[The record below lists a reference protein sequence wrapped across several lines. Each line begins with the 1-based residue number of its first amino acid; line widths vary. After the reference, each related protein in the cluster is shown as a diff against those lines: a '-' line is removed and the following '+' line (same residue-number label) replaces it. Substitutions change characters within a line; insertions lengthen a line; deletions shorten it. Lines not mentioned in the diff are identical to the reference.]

1 MTESTEDR
9 YFARVEEHF
18 GRRRGGLAVLS
29 PKDWKLVEKWQNKGI
44 PLPVVLRG
52 INQAFDRFAAAGPRP
67 DRINSLRYCE
77 QEVGTAW
84 EEHRVANVGRS
95 DANEGSGDGLP
106 GAAPHLRN
114 VAEACR
120 RAASDD
126 RPEPVREMLGGL
138 AEKLDA
144 LAAAAAA
151 GDVDALSVDD
161 EAATLQAGLVAEL
174 EDLTGGTV
182 ELGDLGLPPFSPYGL

>member
-9 YFARVEEHF
+9 YFARIEEHF

-29 PKDWKLVEKWQNKGI
+29 PKDWKLLEKWQGKGI
-44 PLPVVLRG
+44 PLAVVLRG

-77 QEVGTAW
+77 QEVETAW
-84 EEHRVANVGRS
+84 EEHRVANAGRS
-95 DANEGSGDGLP
+95 GAGESSGEGLP

-114 VAEACR
+114 VADACR
-120 RAASDD
+120 RAAAAD
-126 RPEPVREMLGGL
+126 RPAPVGETLRGL

-151 GDVDALSVDD
+151 GDVDARSVD
-161 EAATLQAGLVAEL
+161 EKVAALQAALASAL

-182 ELGDLGLPPFSPYGL
+182 DLGDLGLPPFSPYGP